1 MDSCTSSKRYTL
13 QEVLPIAVAGALG
26 VPFAVY
32 VLKFAD
38 PGIMRIGISVL
49 VLMLAATATFNFQ
62 REIPYSKVVG
72 VLAGLAVGVVLP
84 AFGVGGPLVTLYL
97 LTRNWQRESVRAAM
111 AFYLLVLDV
120 FSVAGYAVARL
131 YTAERLI
138 LIALMVIPML
148 AGLGLGALILKLMS
162 ERVFRYAVLTIIIS
176 SSIFV
181 LIRAVASI

>member
-32 VLKFAD
+32 ILKFAD

-62 REIPYSKVVG
+62 REFPYSKVVG

-84 AFGVGGPLVTLYL
+84 AFGVGGPLVNLYL

-120 FSVAGYAVARL
+120 FSVAGYAVAVL
-131 YTAERLI
+131 YTAERLGCVDISNLSHIVSVISRFARNLKSEIAACTTI
-138 LIALMVIPML
+138 LDSSLRCA
-148 AGLGLGALILKLMS
+148 S
-162 ERVFRYAVLTIIIS
+162 FRMTE
-176 SSIFV
+176 
-181 LIRAVASI
+181 